1 MLWERLGAESVRWLR
16 AGSFAGVAQPPPPD
30 AVLAMVDREA
40 PREPRLVLPATPT
53 PLPPE
58 SIPHDA
64 VEGTPVLFPCGFA
77 GADEAWLRDVMLKGC
92 APRLA
97 CIGAVVRAH
106 LAGRHAEAAATV
118 RPGAVFV
125 LQSQLMPIA
134 KALAASYRVP
144 LASLTLVH
152 LSDGNTYRDSVA
164 ATAATYAQW
173 RGALR
178 QYWLPDAAGSLDAA
192 AARGEVRWFPIGM
205 NPQWVRLMPA
215 IANGSLPLP
224 PASARRHLLS
234 FLGSTHKS
242 NRQARV
248 DAVAAAARVAVHH
261 KKGDVACYGADCD
274 DGEYVEG
281 TLQSALCL
289 QLPGSSVESNRLY
302 EQLEGGCIPVVVLAF
317 GPGEHAVGTA
327 PLEGDEA
334 VREVAAALSPLDAV
348 DGGAPPPFVVVR
360 EPSELAA
367 ALAPFVAGGGGR
379 PRARRAAGEGGGVVG
394 EGEGVL
400 RGGV

>member
-1 MLWERLGAESVRWLR
+1 M
-16 AGSFAGVAQPPPPD
+16 
-30 AVLAMVDREA
+30 
-40 PREPRLVLPATPT
+40 
-53 PLPPE
+53 
-58 SIPHDA
+58 
-64 VEGTPVLFPCGFA
+64 
-77 GADEAWLRDVMLKGC
+77 
-92 APRLA
+92 
-97 CIGAVVRAH
+97 
-106 LAGRHAEAAATV
+106 

-134 KALAASYRVP
+134 KALAAAYRVP

-152 LSDGNTYRDSVA
+152 LSDGNTYRGSVA
-164 ATAATYAQW
+164 ATAASYAQW

-215 IANGSLPLP
+215 FANGSLPLP
-224 PASARRHLLS
+224 PASARRHLLT

-302 EQLEGGCIPVVVLAF
+302 EQLEGGCIPVVVLASAWVST
-317 GPGEHAVGTA
+317 PGRAQ
-327 PLEGDEA
+327 GDEA
-334 VREVAAALSPLDAV
+334 KAVAALSPLDAV
-348 DGGAPPPFVVVR
+348 D
-360 EPSELAA
+360 AA
-367 ALAPFVAGGGGR
+367 RRRPLSSCASRRSYRRRSRYRRRRRGR
-379 PRARRAAGEGGGVVG
+379 PRARRAAGEGGGVLG

>member
-1 MLWERLGAESVRWLR
+1 
-16 AGSFAGVAQPPPPD
+16 
-30 AVLAMVDREA
+30 
-40 PREPRLVLPATPT
+40 
-53 PLPPE
+53 
-58 SIPHDA
+58 
-64 VEGTPVLFPCGFA
+64 
-77 GADEAWLRDVMLKGC
+77 
-92 APRLA
+92 
-97 CIGAVVRAH
+97 
-106 LAGRHAEAAATV
+106 
-118 RPGAVFV
+118 
-125 LQSQLMPIA
+125 
-134 KALAASYRVP
+134 
-144 LASLTLVH
+144 
-152 LSDGNTYRDSVA
+152 
-164 ATAATYAQW
+164 
-173 RGALR
+173 
-178 QYWLPDAAGSLDAA
+178 
-192 AARGEVRWFPIGM
+192 M

-224 PASARRHLLS
+224 PASTRRHLLS

-248 DAVAAAARVAVHH
+248 DAVAAAARVAVYH

-302 EQLEGGCIPVVVLAF
+302 EQLEGGCIPLVVLAF

-367 ALAPFVAGGGGR
+367 ALAPFVGGVGGR
-379 PRARRAAGEGGGVVG
+379 ALDAQQAKVVAWWARAKAFYAGAFEEVACPT
-394 EGEGVL
+394 L
-400 RGGV
+400 AR